1 MEKFREGSVS
11 EKTGY
16 YMCFQEGCGVK
27 RCRQGYLV
35 GFSSSNLAHSV
46 S

>member
-1 MEKFREGSVS
+1 V
-11 EKTGY
+11 
-16 YMCFQEGCGVK
+16 CFQEGCGAK

-35 GFSSSNLAHSV
+35 GLSNSYLAHSV